1 MKKSSLPAAIDAE
14 EKTLDLPSCGQ
25 VHCYFDSSG
34 VGMPVMLLHS
44 INAAPSA
51 REVRPLFEHLRG
63 LRPVFAID
71 LPGFGRSD
79 RADREYS
86 PAFFARAIIEVLEA
100 LGLNAVHLLA
110 MSTTS
115 EFAARAAL
123 DAPGRIASLVLVS
136 PTGLGERSPPSEKTK
151 SRVLAFLQTP
161 LLGRGLYRLLRTR
174 PSVSFFLGMAF
185 EGPPPVALVDY
196 ACATAAQPGARHA
209 PFYFLSGKLFD
220 ADPVA
225 SLYLP
230 LKVPGLVVYD
240 QDPNVS
246 FERLDELLAGNTQWR
261 AQRIVGTLGLPHYD
275 QPEQFF
281 PVLDEFWGP

>member
-1 MKKSSLPAAIDAE
+1 MKSSLPPAIDAE
-14 EKTLDLPSCGQ
+14 EQTLDLPVCGRVQ
-25 VHCYFDSSG
+25 CYADSSG
-34 VGMPVMLLHS
+34 AGVPVMLLHS

-51 REVRPLFEHLRG
+51 REVRPLFDNLRG
-63 LRPVFAID
+63 KRPVFAID
-71 LPGFGRSD
+71 LPGFGRSV
-79 RADREYS
+79 RAAREYS
-86 PAFFARAIIEVLEA
+86 PAFFARAIVEALDA
-100 LGLNAVHLLA
+100 LGLNSVHLLA
-110 MSTTS
+110 LSTTG

-123 DAPGRIASLVLVS
+123 GSPGRIASLVLVS
-136 PTGLGERSPPSEKTK
+136 PTGLGERSPPSEQTK
-151 SRVLAFLQTP
+151 ARILGFLQTP

-174 PSVSFFLGMAF
+174 PSVKFFLGMAF
-185 EGPPPVALVDY
+185 EGAPPAALVDY

-220 ADPVA
+220 ADPVT

-230 LKVPGLVVYD
+230 LMVPGLVVYD

-261 AQRIVGTLGLPHYD
+261 ARRIVGTRGLPHYD